1 MKYFDLFKSTM
12 RQSNQSIKKVTI
24 YFLKPID
31 LSSLNTLHFTTTRS
45 STFSWFNFALLGV
58 TTLPWHWEYHLVE
71 LGRKGELRLVMLPQA
86 FQWWFVGVTFGWVV
100 LAQKTLCNGAIKI
113 VSKVSP
119 LKILQTLDAFFF
131 GTTLFFWMKGM
142 AVDWRERFV
151 HIIIQFFVNIIRI
164 TKHSLLNSVPL
175 NEMELNKMTKGL
187 ALRPLY
193 AKYPNPKPELFGQTR
208 PEVKKPYSPGPGQ
221 EVSGQEWRSRS
232 WTRIH

>member
-71 LGRKGELRLVMLPQA
+71 LGRKGELRLVMLPPA

-113 VSKVSP
+113 VSKVFP
-119 LKILQTLDAFFF
+119 NLRC
-131 GTTLFFWMKGM
+131 LFLWNLWMVGM
-142 AVDWRERFV
+142 AAGWRDKYV
-151 HIIIQFFVNIIRI
+151 LIIFQFFVNNIWI
-164 TKHSLLNSVPL
+164 TKHSLFNNGPL
-175 NEMELNKMTKGL
+175 YEMELHKG
-187 ALRPLY
+187 
-193 AKYPNPKPELFGQTR
+193 PKN
-208 PEVKKPYSPGPGQ
+208 
-221 EVSGQEWRSRS
+221 
-232 WTRIH
+232 

>member
-71 LGRKGELRLVMLPQA
+71 LGRKGELRLVMLPPA

-113 VSKVSP
+113 VSQVSP
-119 LKILQTLDAFFF
+119 NF
-131 GTTLFFWMKGM
+131 GCLFFWNN
-142 AVDWRERFV
+142 AVVLDGGHGYRLKRWICSDYISILSQ
-151 HIIIQFFVNIIRI
+151 HYLNNITFIC
-164 TKHSLLNSVPL
+164 LLCPL
-175 NEMELNKMTKGL
+175 
-187 ALRPLY
+187 A
-193 AKYPNPKPELFGQTR
+193 
-208 PEVKKPYSPGPGQ
+208 
-221 EVSGQEWRSRS
+221 
-232 WTRIH
+232 